1 MAHRRAFEP
10 NGSKSNLKMNI
21 LLTSVGRRTYM
32 VNYFKEALHGQGL
45 VHAANSVETYAM
57 NIADQAVLTPLIY
70 DGNYIE
76 FLLDYCLKNK
86 IKAIISLFDIDLP
99 VLAKNKHKFVENQ
112 IALIVSDYEFI
123 QICNDKWLTYRF
135 LSENGFNV
143 PTSILS
149 VPSALQALESNTIS
163 FPLII
168 KPRWG
173 MGSIGIFEADN
184 KEELLVLYQKTLNSI
199 KNSYLKYE
207 SKQELDRSIIIQEKL
222 LGDEYGLDVFNDLKG
237 ELLSCVPKK
246 KLAMRAGETD
256 SAEIV
261 ENHELFEIGK
271 KISQLSKHIGN
282 LDVDCFYVDDRFF
295 ILEMNCRFG
304 GQYPFS
310 HLAGVN
316 FPKALINLIQ
326 NKEVN
331 YQLLK
336 ANTGTIGIKDLVP
349 VVLR

>member
-1 MAHRRAFEP
+1 
-10 NGSKSNLKMNI
+10 
-21 LLTSVGRRTYM
+21 M
-32 VNYFKEALHGQGL
+32 VNYFKEALQGKGL

-57 NIADQAVLTPLIY
+57 NIADQSILTPLIF

-86 IKAIISLFDIDLP
+86 IKAVISLFDIDLL
-99 VLAKNKHKFVENQ
+99 VLAKNKHKFAENQ

-123 QICNDKWLTYRF
+123 QICNDKWLTYNF
-135 LSENGFNV
+135 LIKNGFNA
-143 PTSILS
+143 PTSFLS
-149 VPSALQALESNTIS
+149 TTDVLQALESNTIS

-184 KEELLVLYQKTLNSI
+184 KEELLVLYQKTLNTI
-199 KNSYLKYE
+199 KNSYLNYE
-207 SKQELDRSIIIQEKL
+207 SNQELNKSIIIQEKL
-222 LGDEYGLDVFNDLKG
+222 LGDEYGLDIFNDLNG
-237 ELLSCVPKK
+237 ELLTCVPKK

-256 SAEIV
+256 SAEIID
-261 ENHELFEIGK
+261 NNKLSEIGEK
-271 KISQLSKHIGN
+271 LSQLSKHIGN
-282 LDVDCFYVDDRFF
+282 LDVDCFWVDNKFY

-316 FPKALINLIQ
+316 FPKALIKMILGENIEPNLLQPII
-326 NKEVN
+326 
-331 YQLLK
+331 
-336 ANTGTIGIKDLVP
+336 GTLGIKDILP
-349 VVLR
+349 LKLK

>member
-1 MAHRRAFEP
+1 
-10 NGSKSNLKMNI
+10 
-21 LLTSVGRRTYM
+21 M

-123 QICNDKWLTYRF
+123 QICNDKWLTYNF
-135 LSENGFNV
+135 LVENGFNA
-143 PTSILS
+143 PTSFLS
-149 VPSALQALESNTIS
+149 VNDVLNAIESNTIN

-184 KEELLVLYQKTLNSI
+184 KEELLILYQKTLNSI

-207 SKQELDRSIIIQEKL
+207 SNQDLDKSIIIQEKL
-222 LGDEYGLDVFNDLKG
+222 LGDEYGLDVFNSLKG
-237 ELLSCVPKK
+237 ELLTCVPKK

-256 SAEIV
+256 SAEII
-261 ENHELFEIGK
+261 ENNELFEIGG

-282 LDVDCFYVDDRFF
+282 LDVDCFWVDNKFY

-316 FPKALINLIQ
+316 FPKALIKMILGENIEP
-326 NKEVN
+326 K
-331 YQLLK
+331 LLQSII
-336 ANTGTIGIKDLVP
+336 GTTGIKDILP
-349 VVLR
+349 LKLK